1 MDLLVHYD
9 LMPIFTFECAID
21 KTCCS
26 KFLSHLLILN
36 RLFLLLFTVSFC
48 IEHALRSNHAY
59 ERQKNLHFG
68 NFSKKNREWEKF
80 VDRTSA
86 MTLIFN
92 FVGSIMFINSEVEE
106 KMDFH

>member
-1 MDLLVHYD
+1 M
-9 LMPIFTFECAID
+9 LMKDKKIF
-21 KTCCS
+21 
-26 KFLSHLLILN
+26 ILEI
-36 RLFLLLFTVSFC
+36 F
-48 IEHALRSNHAY
+48 
-59 ERQKNLHFG
+59 QK
-68 NFSKKNREWEKF
+68 KKIREWEKF